1 MRLALAALLAAVSFS
16 VGAQAPN
23 PLVGSWTLVSS
34 TTDPAGK
41 KSPTLGKE
49 PRGTLIFAPDGRYAF
64 MMARAGLPRFGLNS
78 RERGTDD
85 ENRAVV
91 SGTFAHAGRYS
102 VDERNRTFT
111 WQVEASTFPNW
122 ENTSQTRSF
131 EILGDELRYTSP
143 SASNA
148 PGVALDAV
156 WRRAK

>member
-1 MRLALAALLAAVSFS
+1 MKTLVAALLAAIAIPAA
-16 VGAQAPN
+16 AQNA
-23 PLVGSWTLVSS
+23 LVGSWTLVSN

-41 KSPTLGKE
+41 KSPTLGMD
-49 PRGTLIFAPDGRYAF
+49 PRGTLIFAPDGRYSF
-64 MMARAGLPRFGLNS
+64 IMARAGLPRFVGNN

-91 SGTFAHAGRYS
+91 TGTFAHAGRYS
-102 VDERNRTFT
+102 VDERGGTFS

-122 ENTSQTRSF
+122 ENTVQRRSF
-131 EILGDELRYTSP
+131 KIVGDELHYTSP

-148 PGVALDAV
+148 PGTALQAV